1 MEKDFDNWNKEKKE
15 LENRECDF
23 LFHSREIWW
32 CAVGLNIAEESCGKG
47 ETFQRP
53 VLVLKKLSRKN
64 FIGIPLST
72 QEKVGTWFTS
82 ITINDEIQYLL
93 LYQIRMFSTNR
104 FQRRLATLDSTDFDR
119 VKEKLETL
127 LELSNNHQSFTSGS
141 VGNPKSNLSINEGG
155 NKVKTK
161 ISTKPAPK

>member
-1 MEKDFDNWNKEKKE
+1 MKKDFDKWNNKKKD
-15 LENRECDF
+15 LENRERDF
-23 LFHSREIWW
+23 LFHSGEIWW
-32 CAVGLNIAEESCGKG
+32 CTIGLNIAEESCGKG
-47 ETFQRP
+47 ETFRRP

-82 ITINDEIQYLL
+82 ISINDGIQYLL

-104 FQRRLATLDSTDFDR
+104 FQRRLATLDSADFDR

-127 LELSNNHQSFTSGS
+127 LELSNNHRSFTSGS
-141 VGNPKSNLSINEGG
+141 VGNPKSNLSVNEIE
-155 NKVKTK
+155 NKVKK
-161 ISTKPAPK
+161 ESK